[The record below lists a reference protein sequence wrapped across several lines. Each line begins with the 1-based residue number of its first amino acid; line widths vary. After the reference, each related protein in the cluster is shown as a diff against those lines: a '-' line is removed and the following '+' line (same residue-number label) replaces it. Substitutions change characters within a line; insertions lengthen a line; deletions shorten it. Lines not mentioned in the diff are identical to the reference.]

1 MVRSVSIGAL
11 LRVRVA
17 SARSSGQPLHGAIGY
32 TWDPVNR
39 QKILMLAALALLAAG
54 CGREAATATAERTLT
69 IGAIPDQDPQ
79 ELQRLYGIVA
89 GHLERELGVEVV
101 YRPVTDY
108 TASVTAFRVGDLDL
122 VWFGGLTGVQAR
134 RQVPGARPLAQR
146 DIDTNFHSVFI
157 ANTRSGLEPVEEQ
170 SGLRALAGRSFTF
183 ASQTSTSGRL
193 MPQFFLA
200 QAGVRPEQ
208 FKGAPGFS
216 GAHDR
221 TIELVESG
229 TYDAGALNEQVW
241 RDRLEQGEV
250 DRDRVREIWRSP
262 AYNDYQW
269 VARPDLDERLGDGFT
284 DRARAALLDLDGS
297 TGREEQILELFG
309 AQRFVPVGSD
319 DHREIVQAGETTGLL
334 KE

>member
-1 MVRSVSIGAL
+1 MEES
-11 LRVRVA
+11 
-17 SARSSGQPLHGAIGY
+17 
-32 TWDPVNR
+32 VNR
-39 QKILMLAALALLAAG
+39 SAILLLTAIALVVAG
-54 CGREAATATAERTLT
+54 CGRDDAAGASEQTLT

-79 ELQRLYGIVA
+79 ELQRLYGTVA
-89 GHLERELGVEVV
+89 DQLSRDLGVEVR

-108 TASVTAFRVGDLDL
+108 AAAVTAFRVGDLDL

-157 ANTRSGLEPVEEQ
+157 ANTRSGLEPVDDQ
-170 SGLRALAGRSFTF
+170 GGLDALAGRSFTF
-183 ASQTSTSGRL
+183 GSQTSTSGRL

-200 QAGVRPEQ
+200 QVGVRPEQ
-208 FKGAPGFS
+208 FKGSPGFS

-229 TYDAGALNEQVW
+229 TYEAGALNEQVW
-241 RDRLEQGEV
+241 RDRLEDGEV

-269 VARPDLDERLGDGFT
+269 VARPDLDERLGAGFT
-284 DRARAALLDLDGS
+284 DRARSVLLAIDGS
-297 TGREEQILELFG
+297 TEQEQQILELFG
-309 AQRFVPVGSD
+309 AGRFVGVEPG
-319 DHREIVQAGETTGLL
+319 DHREIVEAGQTTGLL

>member
-1 MVRSVSIGAL
+1 MIRRTA
-11 LRVRVA
+11 A
-17 SARSSGQPLHGAIGY
+17 
-32 TWDPVNR
+32 
-39 QKILMLAALALLAAG
+39 ILMLVAVALLVAG
-54 CGREAATATAERTLT
+54 CGRDAGTAAGERTLT

-89 GHLERELGVEVV
+89 DQLQRELGIAVE

-108 TASVTAFRVGDLDL
+108 AAAVTAFRVGDLDL

-134 RQVPGARPLAQR
+134 RQVSGARPLAQR
-146 DIDTNFHSVFI
+146 DIDTDFTSVFI
-157 ANTRSGLEPVEEQ
+157 ANTRSGLKPVEDLR
-170 SGLRALAGRSFTF
+170 GLRALTGRSFTF
-183 ASQTSTSGRL
+183 GSQTSTSGRL

-208 FKGAPGFS
+208 FRGAPGFS

-229 TYDAGALNEQVW
+229 AYEAGALNEQVW
-241 RDRLEQGEV
+241 RDRLEEGEV

-284 DRARAALLDLDGS
+284 ARLRGALLGLDAS
-297 TGREEQILELFG
+297 SQQEGRILELFG
-309 AQRFVPVGSD
+309 AQRFVPVGPG
-319 DHREIVQAGETTGLL
+319 DHREIVQAGEATGLL